1 MNEDV
6 LAGKWKQ
13 IKGGVKTAFA
23 KLTDDD
29 IAEVEGNTERMV
41 GKLQERYGYTRDDAE
56 NAWNKFVD
64 SIENKVDSVE
74 NKVDHA
80 AAERHVDRAADHVE
94 NAVDEVKSA
103 IRRVLS

>member
-13 IKGGVKTAFA
+13 IKGGVKAAFA

-29 IAEVEGNTERMV
+29 IAEAEGNTERML

-56 NAWNKFVD
+56 NAWNKFV
-64 SIENKVDSVE
+64 NGVDAE
-74 NKVDHA
+74 VDQV
-80 AAERHVDRAADHVE
+80 AAERHVDRAVDHVE
-94 NAVDEVKSA
+94 NAVDEAKNA
-103 IRRVLS
+103 LRRALD

>member
-13 IKGGVKTAFA
+13 IKGGVKVAFA

-29 IAEVEGNTERMV
+29 IAEVEGNSERML
-41 GKLQERYGYTRDDAE
+41 GKLQERYGYTREDAE
-56 NAWNKFVD
+56 SAWNKFVD
-64 SIENKVDSVE
+64 SVDDKVDQE
-74 NKVDHA
+74 

-103 IRRVLS
+103 VRRVLS

>member
-1 MNEDV
+1 MIEKENNMNDDV

-13 IKGGVKTAFA
+13 LKGGVKTAFA

-29 IAEVEGNTERMV
+29 IAEVEGNTERLL

-64 SIENKVDSVE
+64 NVDDKVDE
-74 NKVDHA
+74 A

-94 NAVDEVKSA
+94 NAVDEVKDA
-103 IRRVLS
+103 VRRVLS

>member
-1 MNEDV
+1 MSEDV

-29 IAEVEGNTERMV
+29 IAEVEGNTERLL
-41 GKLQERYGYTRDDAE
+41 GKLQERYGYTRADAE
-56 NAWNKFVD
+56 SAWNKFVD
-64 SIENKVDSVE
+64 NVDDKVDE
-74 NKVDHA
+74 K

-94 NAVDEVKSA
+94 NAVDDVKDA
-103 IRRVLS
+103 VRRVLN

>member
-1 MNEDV
+1 MNDDV

-29 IAEVEGNTERMV
+29 IAEVEGNSERML
-41 GKLQERYGYTRDDAE
+41 GKLQERYGYTRDEAE

-64 SIENKVDSVE
+64 NVDDKVDQ
-74 NKVDHA
+74 A
-80 AAERHVDRAADHVE
+80 AAERHADRAADHVE

-103 IRRVLS
+103 VRRVLN

>member
-29 IAEVEGNTERMV
+29 IAEVEGNTERML

-64 SIENKVDSVE
+64 NVDDKVDQ
-74 NKVDHA
+74 A

-94 NAVDEVKSA
+94 NAVDEVKNA
-103 IRRVLS
+103 VRRVLS

>member
-13 IKGGVKTAFA
+13 VRGGVKAAFA

-29 IAEVEGNTERMV
+29 IAEVEGNSERMV
-41 GKLQERYGYTRDDAE
+41 GKLQERYGYTRKDAE
-56 NAWNKFVD
+56 SAWNKFV
-64 SIENKVDSVE
+64 KGVDAE
-74 NKVDHA
+74 VDQA

-94 NAVDEVKSA
+94 NAVDEAKSA
-103 IRRVLS
+103 IRRALS

>member
-29 IAEVEGNTERMV
+29 IAEVEGNTERML
-41 GKLQERYGYTRDDAE
+41 GKLQERYGYTRNDAE

-64 SIENKVDSVE
+64 NVDDKVDE
-74 NKVDHA
+74 E

-94 NAVDEVKSA
+94 NAVDDVKDA
-103 IRRVLS
+103 VRRVLN

>member
-13 IKGGVKTAFA
+13 IKGGVKSAFA

-29 IAEVEGNTERMV
+29 IAEVEGNTERML

-64 SIENKVDSVE
+64 SVDD
-74 NKVDHA
+74 KMDQA

-94 NAVDEVKSA
+94 NAVDEVKDA
-103 IRRVLS
+103 VRRVLS

>member
-1 MNEDV
+1 MIEKENNMNDDV

-13 IKGGVKTAFA
+13 LKGGVKTAFA

-29 IAEVEGNTERMV
+29 IAEVEGNTERLL

-64 SIENKVDSVE
+64 NVDDKVDE
-74 NKVDHA
+74 A
-80 AAERHVDRAADHVE
+80 AAERHADRAADHVE
-94 NAVDEVKSA
+94 NAVDEAKNAV
-103 IRRVLS
+103 RRVLN

>member
-1 MNEDV
+1 MNDDV

-13 IKGGVKTAFA
+13 LKGGVKTAFA

-29 IAEVEGNTERMV
+29 IAEVEGNTERLL

-64 SIENKVDSVE
+64 NVDDKVDE
-74 NKVDHA
+74 A
-80 AAERHVDRAADHVE
+80 AAERHADRAADHVE
-94 NAVDEVKSA
+94 NAVDEAKNAV
-103 IRRVLS
+103 RRVLN